1 MRRGCGRRQS
11 ELQVSGFQLAERG
24 LLQPCCSFT
33 HRSLLRSSGQRGCK
47 LRNLPQLK
55 IFGDAQRST
64 QLDEF
69 GFSQRPL
76 DSGLLGVENP
86 IIHHIGI
93 LFHPCVI
100 RILWIG
106 ALQPLTFGN
115 DKSAIRRAFNDQ
127 TRDDWRPFANSP
139 RLDFNLKRRG
149 ANDKIVYRQMCR
161 EIGNRRRREPKPRPF
176 SLSIKI
182 DEKCSKQNRRNGQS
196 ASNSPPKVLHESE
209 LVEVI
214 AVRSGRRG
222 S

>member
-1 MRRGCGRRQS
+1 MECCS
-11 ELQVSGFQLAERG
+11 PAAA
-24 LLQPCCSFT
+24 LLQP
-33 HRSLLRSSGQRGCK
+33 SGQRGCK

-64 QLDEF
+64 QLGEF

-76 DSGLLGVENP
+76 GAGLLGVENP
-86 IIHHIGI
+86 IIYHICI

-127 TRDDWRPFANSP
+127 TRDDWRSFATSP
-139 RLDFNLKRRG
+139 RIDYNLKHRG
-149 ANDKIVYRQMCR
+149 ATDIIVSRQMRR
-161 EIGNRRRREPKPRPF
+161 EIGNRRRRKPKPRPF
-176 SLSIKI
+176 CLSIKI

-196 ASNSPPKVLHESE
+196 ASNGPPKVLHESE
-209 LVEVI
+209 LIEAI
-214 AVRSGRRG
+214 AARSRRRG